1 MAKCDF
7 CGSNIWFGGVQF
19 DEYKFCNRTCEQ
31 NAYALVA
38 AKHIPEDYL
47 REQVIALHQAPCP
60 RCSGQGPVDVHTSYR
75 IWSALVLTS
84 WRNQPHICCRQCG
97 RMEQL
102 KDGLFSLFLG
112 WWGFPW
118 GLLVTPVQVVSNLV
132 GYFGGAK
139 STEPSKELYRLVQIS
154 LGARLLESRS

>member
-1 MAKCDF
+1 
-7 CGSNIWFGGVQF
+7 
-19 DEYKFCNRTCEQ
+19 
-31 NAYALVA
+31 
-38 AKHIPEDYL
+38 
-47 REQVIALHQAPCP
+47 
-60 RCSGQGPVDVHTSYR
+60 
-75 IWSALVLTS
+75 
-84 WRNQPHICCRQCG
+84 
-97 RMEQL
+97 L